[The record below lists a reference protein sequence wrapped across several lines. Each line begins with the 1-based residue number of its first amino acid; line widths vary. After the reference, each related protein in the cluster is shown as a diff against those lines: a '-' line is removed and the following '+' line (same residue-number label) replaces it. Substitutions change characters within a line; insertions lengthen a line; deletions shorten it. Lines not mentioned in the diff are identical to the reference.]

1 MIRRAGFG
9 RPVRAGR
16 PGLIGTAARTAVVAG
31 TASAVAGGVNRRQES
46 RAAEQQ
52 QYAQNQQQQ
61 WEQQPT
67 AQPGGPG
74 ENDRLAKLQQ
84 LGQLR
89 DQGVLTDQEF
99 EAEKSRLLASLA
111 IRIRSVLVPASV
123 LLRPVGSNR
132 PSRYQVE
139 AR

>member
-31 TASAVAGGVNRRQES
+31 TASAVAGGVNRRQEN

-52 QYAQNQQQQ
+52 QAAQYQQQA
-61 WEQQPT
+61 
-67 AQPGGPG
+67 AQPLGQSD
-74 ENDRLAKLQQ
+74 NDRLAKLQQ
-84 LGQLR
+84 LGDLR

-99 EAEKSRLLASLA
+99 EAEKARLLAS
-111 IRIRSVLVPASV
+111 
-123 LLRPVGSNR
+123 
-132 PSRYQVE
+132 
-139 AR
+139 